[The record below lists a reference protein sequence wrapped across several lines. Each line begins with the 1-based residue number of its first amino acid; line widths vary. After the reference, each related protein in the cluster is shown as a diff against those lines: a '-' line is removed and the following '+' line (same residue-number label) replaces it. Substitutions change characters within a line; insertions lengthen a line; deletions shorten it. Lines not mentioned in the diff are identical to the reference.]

1 MHYDGQ
7 PMQSAV
13 AAEILDCRGYTFAK
27 TRNPG
32 NDGGGIPGRSPP
44 VRGAEP
50 PEPGEWAIACLK
62 E

>member
-32 NDGGGIPGRSPP
+32 ND
-44 VRGAEP
+44 VRGGTALGSP
-50 PEPGEWAIACLK
+50 LPSW
-62 E
+62 

>member
-32 NDGGGIPGRSPP
+32 NDGGGGGSQGGPPPYVGPNRRSRASGPLP
-44 VRGAEP
+44 A
-50 PEPGEWAIACLK
+50 
-62 E
+62 

>member
-13 AAEILDCRGYTFAK
+13 AAEILDCREYTFAK

-32 NDGGGIPGRSPP
+32 NDGGCLYCGVKPPGCRGR
-44 VRGAEP
+44 VR
-50 PEPGEWAIACLK
+50 W
-62 E
+62 